1 MSKKF
6 AAFDAL
12 ALRLDDEEAGVFSE
26 GEDDFVEQQ
35 DYSDDDYDNLM
46 TNTLKNDA
54 NNATFVENTES
65 ESDEKC
71 ENDDE
76 ISLPLNNIAPS
87 SSVMSFTS
95 EISSLPNS
103 HSVMSF
109 ECHDDAVTSKASSPT
124 SSSSPP
130 LVASIATNKFF
141 KNTTPEPVFKKPDFS
156 QINSNIVRKKVSVA
170 AKKSTKFKLTKN
182 SNFQVI
188 NLNKT

>member
-12 ALRLDDEEAGVFSE
+12 ALVLEDEEAGVFSE

-35 DYSDDDYDNLM
+35 DYSDDEYDNLM
-46 TNTLKNDA
+46 TDTLKNDE
-54 NNATFVENTES
+54 NNAIFVENSQS
-65 ESDEKC
+65 ESDENC

-76 ISLPLNNIAPS
+76 ISLPLNDIAPS

-95 EISSLPNS
+95 EISCLPNS

-109 ECHDDAVTSKASSPT
+109 ECHDDVVTSKTPT
-124 SSSSPP
+124 SPSSPP

-141 KNTTPEPVFKKPDFS
+141 KNMPPEPVFKIPDYS
-156 QINSNIVRKKVSVA
+156 QINTKIAKRNVSVL
-170 AKKSTKFKLTKN
+170 AKKSAKVKLTKS
-182 SNFQVI
+182 SNFKVI

>member
-12 ALRLDDEEAGVFSE
+12 ALVLEDEEAGVFSE

-35 DYSDDDYDNLM
+35 DYSDDEYDNLM
-46 TNTLKNDA
+46 TDTLKNDA
-54 NNATFVENTES
+54 KSAIFENNES
-65 ESDEKC
+65 ESDENC
-71 ENDDE
+71 ENFDE
-76 ISLPLNNIAPS
+76 ISLPLNHIAPS
-87 SSVMSFTS
+87 SSFMSFTS

-109 ECHDDAVTSKASSPT
+109 ECHDAVTSKTSSPT

-141 KNTTPEPVFKKPDFS
+141 KNTPPEPIFKIPDYS
-156 QINSNIVRKKVSVA
+156 QINSKIVRKKYRWLP
-170 AKKSTKFKLTKN
+170 KNQLKLN
-182 SNFQVI
+182 
-188 NLNKT
+188 